1 MSPSQSSPPPF
12 SSYTRR
18 LLSDTGR
25 FLGIPAKECAAFSR
39 LGQFQLGP
47 LTFSIVCKKT
57 ERREPSWLITSQS
70 RPASLNQQRWLQA
83 LLRATMTAQVCG
95 QWAFATDGD
104 DLGALYCALDPD
116 QSYPELVSA
125 NLLGAMQF
133 WSDLIDGA
141 HKQECAQTIP
151 SNSNASDCTDP
162 HAELEA
168 PRAVRVLIAE
178 ALLELGFDADK
189 AHQGAQRGQ
198 FFLDQHPV
206 FLTMAVDSPTLLLLS
221 PLLVSH
227 THRPLLSRLLCLNS
241 VMFPSL
247 GIAAAASPA
256 GLQLLN
262 RWPLEPRQPIALA
275 RWLRSFA
282 HYARDL
288 SQSN

>member
-1 MSPSQSSPPPF
+1 MSPLQSSPPPF
-12 SSYTRR
+12 SSYTKQ
-18 LLSDTGR
+18 LLNDTGR
-25 FLGIPAKECAAFSR
+25 LLGISAKECAAFSNR
-39 LGQFQLGP
+39 GQLQLGP
-47 LTFSIVCKKT
+47 LTFSVACKKNQQ
-57 ERREPSWLITSQS
+57 REPSWLIASQS
-70 RPASLNQQRWLQA
+70 RPPSLDQQQWLQA

-95 QWAFATDGD
+95 QWAFATDGN
-104 DLGALYCALDPD
+104 DLGALYCALGPELC
-116 QSYPELVSA
+116 YPELVSA
-125 NLLGAMQF
+125 SFLGAMQF

-141 HKQECAQTIP
+141 KKQERAQTIP
-151 SNSNASDCTDP
+151 TDFNQNDSLDP

-189 AHQGAQRGQ
+189 AQQGAQRGQ

-206 FLTMAVDSPTLLLLS
+206 FLTMAVDRPTLLLVS

-227 THRPLLSRLLCLNS
+227 TQSTLLSKLLCLNS
-241 VMFPSL
+241 VVFPAL

-262 RWPLEPRQPIALA
+262 RWPLDPRQPVALA
-275 RWLRSFA
+275 RWFRSFTD
-282 HYARDL
+282 YAREL